1 MAFTET
7 GGPRPAAFIEKLDV
21 YSPPKAPAP
30 TDLKLDSNEGIS
42 PPLALL
48 DKLPAGGTDLFCRYQ
63 KADRL
68 EALIADD
75 LRIDP
80 SQVLITAGCDDAIQ
94 RCCRV
99 FLSPDREMILP
110 YPTFEMYRN
119 FAMLAGGK
127 IVDVPWTNGCFPTER
142 IIAAVTPQTGIVTVI
157 TPNNPTGETATAADL
172 KRLSS
177 AMPEVLLVVDLAYT
191 QFADDDLAD
200 AALHLPNAIALHT
213 FSKAWGMAGL
223 RVGFAAGPARLIH
236 YLRRAG
242 LPFPVSNISLRLAAD
257 WFSAGRHAMNE
268 FVKQVRS
275 ERERMHHLLN
285 DLGYATTASQG
296 NFVFVRAADAQWLR
310 DALAGLGI
318 AARLIPAEQDFP
330 GGVRLTCP
338 GDEATFRRLTHALRT
353 VARPQ
358 AIIFDMDGVLADDS
372 QSYRQAVVDTAKTY
386 GVELTTADVTREKA
400 RGDAN
405 NEWIVTQRLLAER
418 GMPADLTEVA
428 ARFERLYQGDDGHPG
443 LWTTESLLIKKGWL
457 ERLAAR
463 LPLAIVTGRPRHDA
477 ETFLHQHGIAELFQT
492 VVCMEDAPLKPD
504 PAPVR
509 LCLEKLNC
517 ATAWM
522 IGDTPD
528 DLQAARHAG
537 VLPLGVVSP
546 ADDRAT
552 IEPLLYRAGAA
563 RVLQSLA
570 EVEDYLP

>member
-7 GGPRPAAFIEKLDV
+7 GGPRPATFIEKLDV

-30 TDLKLDSNEGIS
+30 TDLKLDSNEGVS

-48 DKLPAGGTDLFCRYQ
+48 DNLPAGGPELFCRYQ

-119 FAMLAGGK
+119 FAILAGGK
-127 IVDVPWTNGCFPTER
+127 IVDVPWTNGRFPTER

-172 KRLSS
+172 ERLSS
-177 AMPEVLLVVDLAYT
+177 AMPEALLVVDLAYT
-191 QFADDDLAD
+191 QFADDDLTD

-223 RVGFAAGPARLIH
+223 RVGFAAGPAQLIH

-242 LPFPVSNISLRLAAD
+242 LPFPVSNISLQLAAD
-257 WFSAGRHAMNE
+257 WYSAGRQAMNDY
-268 FVKQVRS
+268 VKQARS
-275 ERERMHHLLN
+275 ERKRMQQLLIE
-285 DLGYATTASQG
+285 LGFATSDSQG
-296 NFVFVRAADAQWLR
+296 NFIFVLTTQAPWLR

-318 AARLIPAEQDFP
+318 AVRLISAERDFP
-330 GGVRLTCP
+330 GGLRITCP
-338 GDEATFRRLTHALRT
+338 GDEATFRRLAHALRT
-353 VARPQ
+353 IARPQ

-386 GVELTTADVTREKA
+386 GIGLTTADVTREKA

-405 NEWIVTQRLLAER
+405 NEWIVTQRLLAAHSVR
-418 GMPADLTEVA
+418 ADLAEVTE
-428 ARFERLYQGDDGHPG
+428 RFEVIYQGTDDRSG
-443 LWTTESLLIKKGWL
+443 LWTAESLLIEKGWL
-457 ERLAAR
+457 KRLAAR

-477 ETFLHQHGIAELFQT
+477 ERFLHQHGIAELFQT

-509 LCLEKLNC
+509 LCLEELNC

-528 DLQAARHAG
+528 DIQASRRAG

-552 IEPLLYRAGAA
+552 IEPLLYQAGAA